1 MRYGAGIKYQIIRI
15 EWKLSETF
23 MMMIMRLW
31 ITPYDLNRI
40 CSIGRIFECPT
51 IYIKL
56 QRKQPT
62 SALSLSARAASL
74 LWITGTKLS
83 DEQQSRMLS
92 NSERFCLPEIAPLNF
107 SRGKLYPALLF
118 YPFVS
123 NPPKNFDDGM
133 MLWKLVLDKFVEI
146 TISVYYFMRN
156 WSISW
161 KISELFLQKVWFIH
175 LFSNV
180 KLESREQG

>member
-1 MRYGAGIKYQIIRI
+1 MTYGARMKCQMIKI
-15 EWKLSETF
+15 ERKLSETIV
-23 MMMIMRLW
+23 MMIMRFW
-31 ITPYDLNRI
+31 ITPYDFNWT
-40 CSIGRIFECPT
+40 CSIVRTLKCQT

-56 QRKQPT
+56 QGKQST
-62 SALSLSARAASL
+62 ALSLYARAASL

-118 YPFVS
+118 YPLVS
-123 NPPKNFDDGM
+123 NPLKNFDDGM

-146 TISVYYFMRN
+146 TISVYCFMRN

-161 KISELFLQKVWFIH
+161 KISELFLQEVWFI
-175 LFSNV
+175 
-180 KLESREQG
+180 

>member
-1 MRYGAGIKYQIIRI
+1 MKALRNYYEDDNEIMSYTL
-15 EWKLSETF
+15 WFKL
-23 MMMIMRLW
+23 
-31 ITPYDLNRI
+31 DLLN
-40 CSIGRIFECPT
+40 CQT
-51 IYIKL
+51 IDIKL
-56 QRKQPT
+56 QGKQST
-62 SALSLSARAASL
+62 ALSLYARAASL

-118 YPFVS
+118 YPLVS
-123 NPPKNFDDGM
+123 NPLKNFDDAM

-146 TISVYYFMRN
+146 SISVCYFMRN

-161 KISELFLQKVWFIH
+161 KVSSSRKRSNSSNCFIM
-175 LFSNV
+175 SN
-180 KLESREQG
+180 